1 MADTYTRLLVLFAA
15 VEVKMEG
22 GSDIEAKAQLA
33 VNLAS
38 GLRCRKDLADAAGG
52 KAAIAA
58 VADLPMMAWTVIG
71 HQWNVYLGFVDSDSV
86 DDRIVR
92 ILLLLPNTLSS
103 KANFCPSGSLVQSRI
118 LPLVRELTMGSSY
131 LRH

>member
-1 MADTYTRLLVLFAA
+1 MTDTYTRLLVLFAA

-22 GSDIEAKAQLA
+22 GNDVEARAQLA

-58 VADLPMMAWTVIG
+58 VADLPMMACTIVG
-71 HQWNVYLGFVDSDSV
+71 HQWNVYLGFGNSDSLN
-86 DDRIVR
+86 DDVVR
-92 ILLLLPNTLSS
+92 ISLPFPFPMLFRA
-103 KANFCPSGSLVQSRI
+103 KLIPAPANPWSNRGSCR
-118 LPLVRELTMGSSY
+118 
-131 LRH
+131 